1 MLRFEHPDHH
11 RVTRGSRGMSASL
24 GLAAGAFMGTAF
36 WAVVYTVATGDLT
49 GLLVAGAMLLIVYA
63 ITPAPGDRGD
73 GA

>member
-11 RVTRGSRGMSASL
+11 VTRGSPSMSASL
-24 GLAAGAFMGTAF
+24 GLAAGFFMGTAF
-36 WAVVYTVATGDLT
+36 WAVVYTVATSDLT
-49 GLLVAGAMLLIVYA
+49 GLLVAAAMLLIVFA